1 METKLSMG
9 QLDELVRIFLSWV
22 GEEEPQVPEYVRD
35 RMTIVA
41 ETQSTLFELGP
52 SNIHDSDIADQVS
65 AVVPMHANAG
75 GGFIVVGADPATL
88 EPLGTAI
95 DSTWLKAR
103 LVRTVDAAV
112 EMKKWVVCGVE
123 ILVVFVLPGVS
134 PVSDERGMLVL
145 PSGVVDRGQWWSDA
159 ESNEPASAVSAETMN
174 IVRECVGECGDM
186 SDEEVLA
193 HIGAATH
200 DGTLTNMGFY
210 LLAPVGVPRFS
221 LNSQW
226 AEGGSTLEGLV
237 NVEKRISELNKPVEW
252 GVGDLTSTSRPVP
265 EQTVRDALAYVLS
278 MNKLN
283 HPVEIT
289 WSSDNALTFE
299 YMPREHTSREMLDL
313 LRALGLANPRMQGRP
328 KYPIDGRA
336 MITLGLT
343 PPRFDDTHV
352 YLFGGEPDWNVVR
365 FLRGIRPQRIL
376 ENELVLRAL
385 DLFFQ
390 EPYVTAASLAAALSI
405 DEGSALDVLIV
416 LSVSGAGGSGIIRGH
431 CHGWV
436 LGDGARHLLGHRLAY
451 LRPATYDG
459 LTGLRTFLDQ
469 YGTVNEDDLV
479 ALQGADAE
487 EAEQILFEMELDG
500 VLEEKTV
507 GEYEV
512 KAD

>member
-1 METKLSMG
+1 METRMSRE
-9 QLDELVRIFLSWV
+9 QLEELVHIFVSWV
-22 GEEEPQVPEYVRD
+22 GTEDPQVPERVRD
-35 RMTIVA
+35 RMTMVA
-41 ETQSTLFELGP
+41 EKQSMLFELGP
-52 SNIHDSDIADQVS
+52 SNIHDSEIADQVA
-65 AVVPMHANAG
+65 AVVPMHANAA
-75 GGFIVVGADPATL
+75 GGFIVVGIDPATL

-95 DSTWLKAR
+95 DSRWLTAR
-103 LVRTVDAAV
+103 LERTVDAAV
-112 EMKKWVVCGVE
+112 EIKKWIVCGVE
-123 ILVVFVLPGVS
+123 ILVVYVLPAIS
-134 PVSDERGMLVL
+134 PVSDENGNLAL
-145 PSGVVDRGQWWSDA
+145 PSGTVDRGQWWSD
-159 ESNEPASAVSAETMN
+159 EASDAPTSVVPAETMD

-186 SDEEVLA
+186 SDEEVLV

-200 DGTLTNMGFY
+200 DGTLTNVGFY

-252 GVGDLTSTSRPVP
+252 GVGDLQATSRPVP

-336 MITLGLT
+336 MITLGFT

-405 DEGSALDVLIV
+405 DEGSALDVLII
-416 LSVSGAGGSGIIRGH
+416 LSVSGAGHEQIIRQH

-436 LGDGARHLLGHRLAY
+436 LGDGARQLLGHRLEY
-451 LRPATYDG
+451 MRPAKYDG
-459 LTGLRTFLDQ
+459 LTGLRTFLGQ
-469 YGTVNEDDLV
+469 YETVNKDDLV
-479 ALQGADAE
+479 ALQGADAQ
-487 EAEQILFEMELDG
+487 EAEDLLLEMEVDG
-500 VLEEKTV
+500 VLEERTT
-507 GEYEV
+507 GEYAV
-512 KAD
+512 KAH

>member
-1 METKLSMG
+1 METRMSRE
-9 QLDELVRIFLSWV
+9 QLEELVHIFVSWV
-22 GEEEPQVPEYVRD
+22 GTEDPQVPERVRD
-35 RMTIVA
+35 RMTMVA
-41 ETQSTLFELGP
+41 EKQSMLFELGP
-52 SNIHDSDIADQVS
+52 SNIHDSEIADQVA

-75 GGFIVVGADPATL
+75 GGFIVVGIDPATL

-95 DSTWLKAR
+95 DSKWLTAR
-103 LVRTVDAAV
+103 LERTVDAAV
-112 EMKKWVVCGVE
+112 EIKKWIVCGVE
-123 ILVVFVLPGVS
+123 ILVVYVLPAIS
-134 PVSDERGMLVL
+134 PVSDEDGNLVL
-145 PSGVVDRGQWWSDA
+145 PSGTVDRGQWWSD
-159 ESNEPASAVSAETMN
+159 EASDASTSVVSAETMD
-174 IVRECVGECGDM
+174 IVREWVGECAGM
-186 SDEEVLA
+186 SDEEVLV

-200 DGTLTNMGFY
+200 EGTLTNMGFY
-210 LLAPVGVPRFS
+210 LLAPVGVPRFRV
-221 LNSQW
+221 NRQW
-226 AEGGSTLEGLV
+226 AAGKSLLEGLV
-237 NVEKRISELNKPVEW
+237 NVEKLISELNKPVQW
-252 GVGDLTSTSRPVP
+252 GVGELKAASRPVP

-390 EPYVTAASLAAALSI
+390 EPYVTAASLAASLSI

-451 LRPATYDG
+451 LRPAKYDG

-500 VLEEKTV
+500 VLEEQTS
-507 GEYEV
+507 GEYAV
-512 KAD
+512 KAH